1 LLCNYPPMTD
11 KILTFILAA
20 ILVLILSELI
30 IPGEKHLATIES
42 ISTDNGLSVSKSIT
56 QPYSNYTITFD
67 NRTVIEPKSE
77 VSNFKTGD
85 SIEYT
90 LTPVMKNIRS
100 IQNKA
105 TNFQMTIH
113 SYFSLIMLMVICV
126 VGQIANITIRWSK
139 KNKEMIQIL
148 LFCLIFVM
156 GYIFIYK

>member
-1 LLCNYPPMTD
+1 MTD

-20 ILVLILSELI
+20 ILILFLFEVI
-30 IPGEKHLATIES
+30 IPGEKYLAIIES
-42 ISTDNGLSVSKSIT
+42 ISTDGGLSVSKSVT
-56 QPYSNYTITFD
+56 QPYSNHTITFD
-67 NRTVIEPKSE
+67 NRTVIEAGSE
-77 VSNFKTGD
+77 ISNFKTGD

-113 SYFSLIMLMVICV
+113 SYFTLIILMVISI

-139 KNKEMIQIL
+139 TNKEMIQIL
-148 LFCLIFVM
+148 LFSLIFVI

>member
-1 LLCNYPPMTD
+1 MTD
-11 KILTFILAA
+11 KILTFILPA
-20 ILVLILSELI
+20 ILILFLFELI
-30 IPGEKHLATIES
+30 IPGEKHLTTIES
-42 ISTDNGLSVSKSIT
+42 ISTDSGLSVSKSVT

-67 NRTVIEPKSE
+67 NRTIIEPGSE

-113 SYFSLIMLMVICV
+113 SYFALIILMVISV
-126 VGQIANITIRWSK
+126 FGQIVNVTIRWSK
-139 KNKEMIQIL
+139 TNKEMIQIL

>member
-1 LLCNYPPMTD
+1 MTD

-20 ILVLILSELI
+20 ILILFLFEVI
-30 IPGEKHLATIES
+30 IPGEKHLAIIES
-42 ISTDNGLSVSKSIT
+42 ISTDGGLSVSKSVT
-56 QPYSNYTITFD
+56 KPYSNYTITFD
-67 NRTVIEPKSE
+67 NRKVIEPGSE
-77 VSNFKTGD
+77 ISNFKTGD

-113 SYFSLIMLMVICV
+113 SYFSLIILMVISV

-139 KNKEMIQIL
+139 TNKEMIQIL
-148 LFCLIFVM
+148 LFSLIFVM